1 MGIESFYINVVEQNA
16 FFSTSSDN
24 LTYSGSK
31 SKNIKET
38 EKFIRNSKKI
48 TSLLEI
54 NMFEDQ
60 GYIQGF
66 SLQGCFSCYESAVK
80 QIIDFIVFTDANFMK
95 LKICL
100 SKNSFCEVTE
110 IKKIKEYFDKK
121 FLEKRMSFNKDYD
134 VSFLSKPGNFFYRKY
149 FYYKLLRKS

>member
-60 GYIQGF
+60 GYTGIFFAGLF
-66 SLQGCFSCYESAVK
+66 
-80 QIIDFIVFTDANFMK
+80 
-95 LKICL
+95 
-100 SKNSFCEVTE
+100 
-110 IKKIKEYFDKK
+110 
-121 FLEKRMSFNKDYD
+121 FL
-134 VSFLSKPGNFFYRKY
+134 L
-149 FYYKLLRKS
+149 